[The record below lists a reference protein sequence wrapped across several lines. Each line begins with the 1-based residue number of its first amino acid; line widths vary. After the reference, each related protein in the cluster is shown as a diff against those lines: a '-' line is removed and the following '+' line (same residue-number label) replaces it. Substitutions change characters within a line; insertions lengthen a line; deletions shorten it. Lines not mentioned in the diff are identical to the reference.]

1 MLLPRCLPKVG
12 ESSCQEL
19 AELAAEVALKLGLR
33 TGAVEFAQLLGG
45 WQATPLHLLDL
56 AELEET
62 VARWVLMHAGVSGL
76 PVPRG

>member
-1 MLLPRCLPKVG
+1 MG
-12 ESSCQEL
+12 ETSCQEL

-33 TGAVEFAQLLGG
+33 TGAAEFAQLLGG

-62 VARWVLMHAGVSGL
+62 VARWVVVLRGVGGCL
-76 PVPRG
+76 CHG